1 MKNTVK
7 SYFYTGMV
15 ALLPIVITLYI
26 LDWIFTFILELIS
39 TSYLAV
45 ILRKAL
51 EKSVEASETAA
62 SVEFL
67 LNIAINLLTVILIL
81 AFVIFI
87 GYTLKHVV
95 FSKIINYVNE
105 LFLRVPL
112 IKHIYSTITQIV
124 SVFSKDR
131 MNSYQKVV
139 IIEYPRKGIY
149 SMGFL
154 TSESNSVFEN
164 RLNKDKMY
172 NIFIPTSPNPTS
184 GMFVVMEEKEVNILD
199 IKVEEAIK
207 LIISGGVIV
216 PETIKGDENE

>member
-1 MKNTVK
+1 
-7 SYFYTGMV
+7 
-15 ALLPIVITLYI
+15 
-26 LDWIFTFILELIS
+26 IS

-45 ILRKAL
+45 ILKRIV
-51 EKSVEASETAA
+51 EKSVELSETTT

-67 LNIAINLLTVILIL
+67 MNISINILTVILIL
-81 AFVIFI
+81 TFVIFI

-95 FSKIINYVNE
+95 FSKIIKYVNE
-105 LFLRVPL
+105 LFLRAPL

-124 SVFSKDR
+124 SVFSNDR

-154 TSESNSVFEN
+154 TSESNSVFEK
-164 RLNKDKMY
+164 RLNKEKMF

-184 GMFVVMEEKEVNILD
+184 GMFIVMEESEVNILD
-199 IKVEEAIK
+199 IKVDEAIK

-216 PETIKGDENE
+216 PEVAKGDGK

>member
-7 SYFYTGMV
+7 SYFYTGIV

-26 LDWIFTFILELIS
+26 LDWIFTFILDLIS

-45 ILRKAL
+45 ILKRIV
-51 EKSVEASETAA
+51 EKSVELSETTT

-67 LNIAINLLTVILIL
+67 MNISINILTVILIL
-81 AFVIFI
+81 TFVIFI

-95 FSKIINYVNE
+95 FSKIIKYVNE
-105 LFLRVPL
+105 LFLRAPL

-124 SVFSKDR
+124 SVFSNDR

-154 TSESNSVFEN
+154 TSESNSVFEK
-164 RLNKDKMY
+164 RLNKEKMF

-184 GMFVVMEEKEVNILD
+184 GMFIVMEESEVNILD
-199 IKVEEAIK
+199 IKVDEAIK

-216 PETIKGDENE
+216 PEVAKGDGK

>member
-7 SYFYTGMV
+7 SYFYTGIV

-26 LDWIFTFILELIS
+26 LDWIFTFILDLIS

-45 ILRKAL
+45 ILKSIV
-51 EKSVEASETAA
+51 EKSVELSETAT

-67 LNIAINLLTVILIL
+67 MNISINIITVILIL
-81 AFVIFI
+81 IFVIFI

-95 FSKIINYVNE
+95 FSKIIKYVNG
-105 LFLRVPL
+105 LFLRAPL

-124 SVFSKDR
+124 SVFSNDR

-154 TSESNSVFEN
+154 TSESNCIFEK
-164 RLNKDKMY
+164 RLNKEKMY

-184 GMFVVMEEKEVNILD
+184 GMFIAMEESEVNILD
-199 IKVEEAIK
+199 IKVDEAIK

-216 PETIKGDENE
+216 PEMAKGDEK

>member
-1 MKNTVK
+1 MKKTVK
-7 SYFYTGMV
+7 SYFYTGLI

-26 LDWIFTFILELIS
+26 LEWIFNLILELIS
-39 TSYLAV
+39 TSHLAV
-45 ILRKAL
+45 ILKTIV
-51 EKSVEASETAA
+51 EKSVELSETTT
-62 SVEFL
+62 SVEYL
-67 LNIAINLLTVILIL
+67 LNIATNILTVFLIFI
-81 AFVIFI
+81 FVIFI

-95 FSKIINYVNE
+95 FSGVINYVNS

-124 SVFSKDR
+124 SVFSNDR
-131 MNSYQKVV
+131 MKNYQKVV

-154 TSESNSVFEN
+154 TSESNSIFED
-164 RLNKDKMY
+164 RLNKKRMY

-184 GMFVVMEEKEVNILD
+184 GMFVVMEESDVNILD
-199 IKVEEAIK
+199 IKIDEAIK

-216 PETIKGDENE
+216 PEMTKGDGK

>member
-1 MKNTVK
+1 
-7 SYFYTGMV
+7 YFYTGIV

-26 LDWIFTFILELIS
+26 LDWIFTFILDLIS

-45 ILRKAL
+45 ILKRIV
-51 EKSVEASETAA
+51 EKSVELSETTT

-67 LNIAINLLTVILIL
+67 MNISINILTVILIL
-81 AFVIFI
+81 TFVIFI

-95 FSKIINYVNE
+95 FSKIIKYVNE
-105 LFLRVPL
+105 LFLRAPL

-124 SVFSKDR
+124 SVFSNDR

-154 TSESNSVFEN
+154 TSESNSVFEK
-164 RLNKDKMY
+164 RLNKEKMF

-184 GMFVVMEEKEVNILD
+184 GMFIVMEESEVNILD
-199 IKVEEAIK
+199 IKVDEAIK

-216 PETIKGDENE
+216 PEVAKGDGK

>member
-7 SYFYTGMV
+7 SYFYTGIV
-15 ALLPIVITLYI
+15 ALLPIIITLYI

-45 ILRKAL
+45 ILRKVV
-51 EKSVEASETAA
+51 EKSVELSETTT
-62 SVEFL
+62 SVEL
-67 LNIAINLLTVILIL
+67 LMNISINILTVILIL
-81 AFVIFI
+81 IFVIFI

-95 FSKIINYVNE
+95 FSKIIRYINE
-105 LFLRVPL
+105 LFLRAPL

-124 SVFSKDR
+124 SVFSNDR

-154 TSESNSVFEN
+154 TSESNSVFEKK
-164 RLNKDKMY
+164 LNKEKMY

-184 GMFVVMEEKEVNILD
+184 GMFVVMEESEVNILD
-199 IKVEEAIK
+199 IKVDEAIK

-216 PETIKGDENE
+216 PETTKGDGK

>member
-7 SYFYTGMV
+7 SYFYTGIV

-26 LDWIFTFILELIS
+26 LDWIFTFILDLIS

-45 ILRKAL
+45 ILKRIV
-51 EKSVEASETAA
+51 EKSVELSETTT

-67 LNIAINLLTVILIL
+67 MNISINILTVILIL

-95 FSKIINYVNE
+95 FSKIIKYVNE
-105 LFLRVPL
+105 LFLRAPL

-124 SVFSKDR
+124 SVFSNDR

-154 TSESNSVFEN
+154 TSESNSVFEK
-164 RLNKDKMY
+164 RLNKEKMF

-184 GMFVVMEEKEVNILD
+184 GMFIVMEESEVNILD
-199 IKVEEAIK
+199 IKVDEAIK

-216 PETIKGDENE
+216 PEVAKGDGK